1 MVDTGCGVERTPLLL
16 LWQVLHADIGMT
28 SQVTVLVVVI
38 TGVPPGTGVAV
49 ATALAVTSGMGEA
62 SMATS
67 GSMMLNVW
75 LPPSCTL
82 PRLTLVGGMWH
93 WTHLPLWTLGNDETS
108 MAPYPSII
116 SFIG

>member
-1 MVDTGCGVERTPLLL
+1 ML

-28 SQVTVLVVVI
+28 SQVTVLVVVM
-38 TGVPPGTGVAV
+38 TGVPLGRRAV
-49 ATALAVTSGMGEA
+49 ATALVVTTGIGEA

-93 WTHLPLWTLGNDETS
+93 WTHLPLWTLGNDETP
-108 MAPYPSII
+108 MAP
-116 SFIG
+116 